1 LSQAATDK
9 PKSPESKGSKGFAIS
24 RRAFLGVAGAA
35 AAVLA
40 VVLAVKRPK
49 FTDNEEWLT
58 QDTHALA
65 KTEEF
70 IPTSCLNCPTRC
82 AIQVRRVT
90 TLDGKTKI
98 VKIKGNAASTYSEG
112 KCCSRSHVGLQVLY
126 NPDRFQKPLLRTGGE
141 KGREV
146 NFEND
151 FTEVEWDEALAEVA
165 GKLTSPE
172 KLLVLQ
178 GLNTTSNEDLIRQ
191 FALACGTQNLFNEE
205 GLETD
210 ADREGKR
217 LADGCINQGYEL
229 VSEDGTS
236 TKYILAFSSGIVE
249 SERPL
254 ARNLRM
260 WGKLR
265 RELPNKTKVVSF
277 DPRYSVTA
285 SRADEW
291 LPINPGSEGALA
303 MAIAHVIISER
314 LYDEDFIDN
323 HTDGFDTFKKV
334 ALTRSFSPESVSEIS
349 GVEADKIRK
358 VAREFAQSRPAIAW
372 SGEAATGWSYGTFA
386 SHAIYCLNALVGSI
400 DVPGGIVYQQY
411 PPYAAMPTENLPITE
426 TGISFR
432 KMDQLLRDGDIR
444 AAVGFNSNFVM
455 SVPES
460 KDGGKWDERLKN
472 LYYVHV
478 GPAKSEMAAYAD
490 VILPACTYLEDWGYE
505 SAIPGSGY
513 AEARIK
519 QPVLDEPLH
528 ESRPTASIIFDVAS
542 RLRKSSA
549 FLPAAS
555 GITGNSEAFA
565 EQFAAYRTSPFVAWS
580 DFRWAESPE
589 SMRDNSGVWKGNGYT
604 YRNYAFGT
612 ASGKF
617 EFHSDHLERLLN
629 VDLPKED
636 TVHGLELAIYRPVL
650 EIRSGSQ
657 NFPWA
662 QEMYLVM
669 HGRGWRNLIEMN
681 TETAHECHVGE
692 GDEVVVESSYGEIE
706 GEARVVEGMQ
716 PGVVAI
722 ATGQGHFA
730 SGEFADGMGCNPMD
744 VMGTEY
750 DEESGQPSFFSTRVG
765 VRKA

>member
-1 LSQAATDK
+1 MSQAATDE
-9 PKSPESKGSKGFAIS
+9 PKTPEPKRSNGFRIS
-24 RRAFLGVAGAA
+24 RRAFLGVSGAA
-35 AAVLA
+35 AAVVLA
-40 VVLAVKRPK
+40 VVLALKRPK
-49 FTDNEEWLT
+49 LAEPVETQTDSVVAK
-58 QDTHALA
+58 QDL
-65 KTEEF
+65 

-82 AIQVRRVT
+82 AILVRKVET
-90 TLDGKTKI
+90 TAGKTKV
-98 VKIKGNAASTYSEG
+98 VKISGNSASTYSEG

-126 NPDRFQKPLLRTGGE
+126 NPDRFPHPLVRKAGTE
-141 KGREV
+141 KGRAV
-146 NFEND
+146 DYEND
-151 FTEVEWDEALAEVA
+151 FEEEDWGGALDKIAER
-165 GKLTSPE
+165 LTSPDR
-172 KLLVLQ
+172 LLILQ
-178 GLNTTSNEDLIRQ
+178 GLNTTSNEDLIRR
-191 FALACGTQNLFNEE
+191 FALAYGTHNLFNEE

-210 ADREGKR
+210 ADREGKL
-217 LADGCINQGYEL
+217 LADGRSDSGYEM

-254 ARNLRM
+254 ARNLRL

-303 MAIAHVIISER
+303 MAIAHVILSEG
-314 LYDEDFIDN
+314 LHDPDFIND
-323 HTDGFDTFKKV
+323 HTEGFNSYSTL
-334 ALTRSFSPESVSEIS
+334 ARTQRFSPESVSEIS
-349 GVEADKIRK
+349 GVPADTIRR
-358 VAREFAQSRPAIAW
+358 VAREFAQSKPAVAW
-372 SGEAATGWSYGTFA
+372 SGEAATSWPYGTLA

-411 PPYAAMPTENLPITE
+411 PNYEPMPTEGLPITD
-426 TGISFR
+426 TGITFR
-432 KMDQLLRDGDIR
+432 EMADRLRDGAIDTAI
-444 AAVGFNSNFVM
+444 GFNSNLIM

-460 KDGGKWDERLKN
+460 KEDGKWDKTLKN
-472 LYYVHV
+472 LFYVHI

-490 VILPACTYLEDWGYE
+490 IILPACTYLEDWGYE

-519 QPVLDEPLH
+519 QPVTEPRDG
-528 ESRPTASIIFDVAS
+528 SRPTARILFDLATRTALPVPFS
-542 RLRKSSA
+542 PVEVTSS
-549 FLPAAS
+549 
-555 GITGNSEAFA
+555 EEFA
-565 EQFAAYRTSPFVAWS
+565 EDFVKYRTAPLMGWD
-580 DFRWAESPE
+580 DFREV
-589 SMRDNSGVWKGNGYT
+589 GVWKSSGSYS

-612 ASGKF
+612 DSGKF

-629 VDLPKED
+629 VGLPGEGTDYPLK
-636 TVHGLELAIYRPVL
+636 LAIYRPVL

-669 HGRGWRNLIEMN
+669 HGRGWRNLVEIN
-681 TETAHECHVGE
+681 RETAHEHGVGE
-692 GDEVVVESSYGEIE
+692 GDEVIIESPYGEIE

-730 SGEFADGMGCNPMD
+730 SGEFADGMGCNPME
-744 VMGTEY
+744 VVGTEY
-750 DEESGQPSFFSTRVG
+750 DEESGQPSLFDTRVRI
-765 VRKA
+765 RKA